1 MNGSVSAR
9 LRPSVYNGW
18 KISLVRDRTPQL
30 IGALFRIWEESV
42 KATHLFLN
50 DEEIAA
56 IARYVPQALQNVQD
70 LAVAEDENDAVAAF
84 LGVEGKKIEMLFVT
98 PERRGRG
105 IGRALIEFLV
115 RKYKGRNSVLQVG
128 TGDSPLTI
136 PFYEKCGFVRSHRIA
151 NFFTDNYDCPI
162 YECGV
167 KLIDMVYLQRHL

>member
-30 IGALFRIWEESV
+30 IGALFRIREDSV

-50 DEEIAA
+50 AEEIAA

-70 LAVAEDENDAVAAF
+70 LAVAEDENNAVAAF

-105 IGRALIEFLV
+105 IGRALIEFAVDVYDADEVTVNVQNPQAVAFYGNMGFECV
-115 RKYKGRNSVLQVG
+115 R
-128 TGDSPLTI
+128 
-136 PFYEKCGFVRSHRIA
+136 RSD
-151 NFFTDNYDCPI
+151 TDEQGNAYPI
-162 YECGV
+162 LYMRR
-167 KLIDMVYLQRHL
+167 K

>member
-30 IGALFRIWEESV
+30 IGALFRIWEDSV

-50 DEEIAA
+50 AEEIAA

-70 LAVAEDENDAVAAF
+70 LAVAEDENNAVAAF

-105 IGRALIEFLV
+105 VGRALIEFAVDVYDADEVTVNVQNPQAVAFYGHMRFECV
-115 RKYKGRNSVLQVG
+115 R
-128 TGDSPLTI
+128 
-136 PFYEKCGFVRSHRIA
+136 RSD
-151 NFFTDNYDCPI
+151 TDEQGNAYPI
-162 YECGV
+162 LYMRR
-167 KLIDMVYLQRHL
+167 K

>member
-30 IGALFRIWEESV
+30 IGALLRIWVDSV
-42 KATHLFLN
+42 KATHLFLSA
-50 DEEIAA
+50 EEIAA

-70 LAVAEDENDAVAAF
+70 LAVAEDENNAVAAF

-105 IGRALIEFLV
+105 IGRALIEFAVDVYDADEVTVNVQNPQAVAFYGHMGFECV
-115 RKYKGRNSVLQVG
+115 R
-128 TGDSPLTI
+128 
-136 PFYEKCGFVRSHRIA
+136 RSD
-151 NFFTDNYDCPI
+151 TDEQGNAYPI
-162 YECGV
+162 LYMRR
-167 KLIDMVYLQRHL
+167 K